1 MNFILEPTGL
11 TVAEIQANGGIMR
24 PHHTLPPYRERK
36 YRDHGF
42 PTPTGKVELAS
53 TVVEKYAKE
62 YGYDVVPQYRSLDE
76 IYPQYADRETW
87 PLLINTGSRRPQYMH
102 TRTYRMKWIGNLEP
116 NDLLDLHPQDAE
128 KLGIQSGDRVR
139 ITTPSGSIG
148 ATANVTATVFPG
160 AVHMYHGNEKA
171 NTSYLMDHDFLD
183 PLSGYP
189 GYKSFPCRVE
199 KEV

>member
-116 NDLLDLHPQDAE
+116 NDLLDLHPQDAGKAGDSVQE
-128 KLGIQSGDRVR
+128 TGCASPPPAAASGPPP
-139 ITTPSGSIG
+139 T
-148 ATANVTATVFPG
+148 
-160 AVHMYHGNEKA
+160 
-171 NTSYLMDHDFLD
+171 
-183 PLSGYP
+183 
-189 GYKSFPCRVE
+189 
-199 KEV
+199 